1 MNLDKYKKI
10 LFDADGT
17 LFDYDKAEETALK
30 NVCLQYGIDYSTDR
44 RNIYRGINSKKWV
57 EFDKGII
64 TKQHLQSSRFENYFS
79 EIGVVNI
86 NAEEFNVCYLDY
98 LADGSQLIDGAETV
112 CRELSKH
119 KTLSIITNGIERT
132 QLRRI
137 NKSAIKPYIS
147 DIFVSEKIGFAKP
160 ACEYFD
166 CVFERL
172 KLKDKSS
179 VLIVGD
185 SLLSDIKGGLNYG
198 VDTCWYNPNGYTNT
212 TEIIPTFEIKS
223 LLELIAIKA

>member
-1 MNLDKYKKI
+1 MLFDKYTTI

-30 NVCLQYGIDYSTDR
+30 NSCLLYGITYSPDR
-44 RNIYRGINSKKWV
+44 RSIYRGINSRKWA
-57 EFDKGII
+57 EFDKGVI
-64 TKQHLQSSRFENYFS
+64 TKQQLQISRFEDFFI
-79 EIGVVNI
+79 EIRIENVD
-86 NAEEFNVCYLDY
+86 AEEFNTSYLDY
-98 LADGSQLIDGAETV
+98 LADGSHLLEEAETV

-119 KTLSIITNGIERT
+119 KTLVIITNGVERT

-166 CVFERL
+166 YVFERL
-172 KLKDKSS
+172 NIEDKSS
-179 VLIVGD
+179 VLIIGD

-198 VDTCWYNPNGYTNT
+198 VDTCWYNPNGLTNS
-212 TEIIPTFEIKS
+212 TEITPTYEIES
-223 LLELIAIKA
+223 LLELMGK